1 MILLQIYI
9 VRAFPDL
16 VEDNDENNTSMEEEN
31 TQTTKATKASKA
43 ASNRRE
49 SESNK
54 AKKPKQGIVC
64 ETNESENSQ
73 ESLPESITEKEVK
86 PQKKMQK
93 KSQSTTIKNTRS
105 SQRRMQKKSEP
116 EGEAETEIEK
126 PKEAIKMSSK
136 RRKTK
141 EGSVSESDD
150 LDNTD
155 KLLSETNVVEEP
167 EAKPGEMK
175 EIVEDDDSE
184 LKKAEADEEAG
195 KRASQKPRKKSAPKL
210 FRKRA

>member
-16 VEDNDENNTSMEEEN
+16 VEDNDENNTSVEEEN
-31 TQTTKATKASKA
+31 IRTTKATQAFNA

-49 SESNK
+49 SGSNK
-54 AKKPKQGIVC
+54 AKKPKQAIVS

-73 ESLPESITEKEVK
+73 ESLPESITKKEVK

-105 SQRRMQKKSEP
+105 SQRKMQKKSEP

-126 PKEAIKMSSK
+126 PKEAIKMSNK
-136 RRKTK
+136 RMKSK
-141 EGSVSESDD
+141 EGSVREIDD
-150 LDNTD
+150 LDNTE
-155 KLLSETNVVEEP
+155 KLLSENNVVEEA

-175 EIVEDDDSE
+175 EFVEDDESE
-184 LKKAEADEEAG
+184 LKKVEADEEAG
-195 KRASQKPRKKSAPKL
+195 KRASKKSAPKL
-210 FRKRA
+210 FRKLA